1 MHRER
6 VIVTVSVVEVFVGF
20 VCGRSTLD
28 LTVS

>member
-1 MHRER
+1 MTGR
-6 VIVTVSVVEVFVGF
+6 VVEVSVGF